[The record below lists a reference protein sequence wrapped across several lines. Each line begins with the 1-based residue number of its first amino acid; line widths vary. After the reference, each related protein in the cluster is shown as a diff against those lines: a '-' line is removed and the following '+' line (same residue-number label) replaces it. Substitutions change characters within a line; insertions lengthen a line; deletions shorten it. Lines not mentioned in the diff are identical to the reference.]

1 MSVCG
6 TLEHLYL
13 ISNDTFPLVRTVTWH
28 TMQNHSILKLF
39 LAPAALYES
48 LGSLTSFFSFF
59 CDVIL

>member
-13 ISNDTFPLVRTVTWH
+13 ISNDTLPLLRTVTWH
-28 TMQNHSILKLF
+28 TMQNHSILNLF
-39 LAPAALYES
+39 LTPAVLYES
-48 LGSLTSFFSFF
+48 LGSLTFSFSFF